1 MSHEMTPTSLLEAAK
16 KFAEESYDRSTMRQ
30 VLINLVHHK
39 EATRILLQELDLISK
54 ELS

>member
-1 MSHEMTPTSLLEAAK
+1 MSREPKPTSLLDAAK
-16 KFAEESYDRSTMRQ
+16 RFAEESYDQSTMRQ

-39 EATRILLQELDLISK
+39 EATRILLQEMDLISK